1 MLNIAKR
8 HFRENNRKL
17 LIRFVTSRKAQ
28 YAYYQ
33 WQIMEIQASSFATSD
48 NDSFPSEFVEY
59 STDIA
64 VLIVAFLIR
73 MSVQAGQEAPVSFNT
88 RFSVK
93 GGLNSE

>member
-1 MLNIAKR
+1 MKGLKNCIAPTCT
-8 HFRENNRKL
+8 
-17 LIRFVTSRKAQ
+17 IPFVTSRKAQ
-28 YAYYQ
+28 YVYYQ
-33 WQIMEIQASSFATSD
+33 WQLMEIQASSFTISD
-48 NDSFPSEFVEY
+48 NDSFPSAFVEY

-93 GGLNSE
+93 GRFEQ

>member
-33 WQIMEIQASSFATSD
+33 WQIMEIQASSFTTFD
-48 NDSFPSEFVEY
+48 NDSFPSVFVEY

-64 VLIVAFLIR
+64 VLIAAFLIR

>member
-1 MLNIAKR
+1 M
-8 HFRENNRKL
+8 
-17 LIRFVTSRKAQ
+17 IRFVTSRKAQ

-33 WQIMEIQASSFATSD
+33 WQLMEIQACSFATSD
-48 NDSFPSEFVEY
+48 NDSFPSAFVEY

-64 VLIVAFLIR
+64 VFITAFLIR

-93 GGLNSE
+93 EGLNSE